1 MAIFSSCSD
10 IETRQL
16 SWIGRDVET
25 GKLDFTQPMS
35 SVAIA
40 AQYAKAY
47 ASDVRVHK
55 WAEDR

>member
-1 MAIFSSCSD
+1 MAIFSACCD
-10 IETRQL
+10 IRTRQL
-16 SWIGRDVET
+16 SWVGRDVET
-25 GKLDFTQPMS
+25 GELDSPFAMS
-35 SVAIA
+35 SATIA